1 MPRSS
6 QRAAPLR
13 KALPLLIALAA
24 LAAPAPAGA
33 HIRTGSVAVDHRV
46 RVFPTRL
53 PLTAHVYLGD
63 RAVQLSVR
71 SGHSVTVL
79 GYGGEPFVRIDGSG
93 LTVLRSPTAAALG
106 LEPRH
111 ASGRSF
117 VWHDARVRGLP
128 AGIDR
133 GRWAIPLLVDGR
145 RARLAGELGRVD
157 APPIWPW
164 VALGIPFVAVTLLA
178 FLRRRVLERSTVA
191 LGVLAGTATLV
202 TAAAFAFASNASAG
216 RWVEAGNEAV
226 FALVGLAVV
235 ARGSRDARVI
245 AAGALGL
252 LALAAASTKLPVF
265 LHGVVLSA
273 LPATPA
279 RAAVALTVWI
289 GAAATALGLVLFAEL
304 LE

>member
-6 QRAAPLR
+6 QRAASLR
-13 KALPLLIALAA
+13 RALLLTALVA

-33 HIRTGSVAVDHRV
+33 HIRTGSVAVDYRA

-53 PLTAHVYLGD
+53 PLAAHVYLGD
-63 RAVQLSVR
+63 RALRLSMR
-71 SGHSVTVL
+71 PGHSVTVL
-79 GYGGEPFVRIDGSG
+79 GYSGEPFLRIDDRGVA
-93 LTVLRSPTAAALG
+93 VLRSPTAAALG

-111 ASGRSF
+111 TSGRSF

-128 AGIDR
+128 AEIDR

-145 RARLAGELGRVD
+145 RARLAGELVRVD
-157 APPIWPW
+157 APHAWPW
-164 VALGIPFVAVTLLA
+164 LALGLPFVAGTVLVL
-178 FLRRRVLERSTVA
+178 LRRRVLERSTVA
-191 LGVLAGTATLV
+191 LGVLAGAATLV
-202 TAAAFAFASNASAG
+202 TAAAFAFASNASEG

-252 LALAAASTKLPVF
+252 LALAAALTKVPVF

-279 RAAVALTVWI
+279 RAAVALAIWI